1 MRKTLPLLS
10 LLIVFAL
17 AGCGVLNPNP
27 GPQPTAAAG
36 TPTLSPEQVQTQL
49 SMMLT
54 QLPTSTGQPDAATPT
69 VPLPTLPVVETATQA
84 VPTDAPEAATETP
97 EPATATDAPAAEAT
111 ATLAPTAA
119 ATTAPQATATQP
131 PSPAFTAPANDP
143 RTRLGAPTSTDPM
156 DNASTWVWPT
166 GSDKYSSATFSGGA
180 MQVTALDELDGWRM
194 ANPTGTDFTN
204 LYLEATFNSGTCSG
218 SDHYGIITRVPVI
231 REPDQGY
238 LFTVTC
244 DGRYSLRRW
253 NAKADADGEMRWLVN
268 WTQSSSIAT
277 GSNQVNRLGMFT
289 SGSRLILYVNGVL
302 LTEVQD
308 STYSRGYFGVIV
320 GMDNTKDY
328 TIRVEEMSYWVNP
341 QP

>member
-54 QLPTSTGQPDAATPT
+54 QLPTSTGQVDASTPT
-69 VPLPTLPVVETATQA
+69 VPLPTIPLVETATEA
-84 VPTDAPEAATETP
+84 VPATNTPEAAATE
-97 EPATATDAPAAEAT
+97 APTVEAT
-111 ATLAPTAA
+111 ATVPQITITPLATAN
-119 ATTAPQATATQP
+119 PQATATQP

-156 DNASTWVWPT
+156 DNASTWIWPT
-166 GSDKYSSATFSGGA
+166 GSDKFSKATFSGGA
-180 MQVTALDELDGWRM
+180 QVVTALDELDGWRM

-231 REPDQGY
+231 SEPDQGY

-268 WTQSSSIAT
+268 WTQTSALAT
-277 GSNQVNRLGMFT
+277 GSNQTNRLGMFT

-308 STYSRGYFGVIV
+308 TTYSRGYFGVIV